1 MKDFMK
7 KKMYLIL
14 LVVSF
19 STLFSAILYADPIYC
34 EKDSD
39 CPPGKIC
46 VIPGNYC
53 IDFNPITCTENYQYE
68 VTLVCY
74 KENPIYEHGSDDP
87 AKKDYC
93 IWTGLQFNTCFDNW
107 Y

>member
-19 STLFSAILYADPIYC
+19 STLFSAILYAESSYVEC
-34 EKDSD
+34 EFDIQ

-53 IDFNPITCTENYQYE
+53 MVPAIISCTETLQYFE
-68 VTLVCY
+68 VAYCWDT
-74 KENPIYEHGSDDP
+74 NPQLPSYEW
-87 AKKDYC
+87 C
-93 IWTGLQFNTCFDNW
+93 FWTGKQSDTCMLS
-107 Y
+107 

>member
-19 STLFSAILYADPIYC
+19 SSLFSAILYADPIYC

-39 CPPGKIC
+39 CPPGMIC
-46 VIPGNYC
+46 VIPGNFCMVPAVSNCTQTPQFYEIAYC
-53 IDFNPITCTENYQYE
+53 YSEYTTTEDGVPMIKCKWEGVEAITCIMRY
-68 VTLVCY
+68 L
-74 KENPIYEHGSDDP
+74 
-87 AKKDYC
+87 
-93 IWTGLQFNTCFDNW
+93 
-107 Y
+107 